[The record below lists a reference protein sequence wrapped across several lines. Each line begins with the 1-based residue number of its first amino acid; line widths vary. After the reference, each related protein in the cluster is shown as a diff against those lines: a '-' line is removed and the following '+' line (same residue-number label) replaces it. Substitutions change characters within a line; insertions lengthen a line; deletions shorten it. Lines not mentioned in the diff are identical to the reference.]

1 MNREIY
7 DERSL
12 HVFNRAAFFATNEHS
27 DQLPVSAKH
36 IPPLL
41 RLFTGGSGFTR
52 GSGGWREAGVRGQIY
67 GLIWLNGSTAPAV
80 TVSPP
85 ADVC

>member
-1 MNREIY
+1 MMKEANMYSIEQSALQPMTI
-7 DERSL
+7 D
-12 HVFNRAAFFATNEHS
+12 S

-85 ADVC
+85 AGPCAA